1 MSAFQAECGSSILPT
16 RTMKP
21 KISIITL
28 GVADLATSQK
38 FYEEG
43 LGLKLRPESKKG
55 EIAFYD
61 MNGTWLSLYPKD
73 KLAEDVTV
81 SAEGSGFSGV
91 TIAHN
96 EPSKEG
102 VDEVIEE
109 ARKAGAKI
117 IKEPQ
122 EVFWGGY
129 SGYFEDPDGHLW
141 EVAYNPFSDLT

>member
-1 MSAFQAECGSSILPT
+1 
-16 RTMKP
+16 MKP
-21 KISIITL
+21 KISIVTL
-28 GVADLATSQK
+28 GVSDLARAKK

-43 LGLKLRPESKKG
+43 MGLEPRPESQD
-55 EIAFYD
+55 EITFYD
-61 MNGTWLSLYPKD
+61 MSGAWLSLYPKD

-96 EPSKEG
+96 EPDKEG
-102 VDEVIEE
+102 VDRVIEM
-109 ARKAGAKI
+109 ARKAGATV

-122 EVFWGGY
+122 DVFWGGY

-141 EVAYNPFSDLT
+141 EIAFNPFSDLT

>member
-1 MSAFQAECGSSILPT
+1 
-16 RTMKP
+16 MKN

-28 GVADLATSQK
+28 GVEDLARAKK

-43 LGLKLRPESKKG
+43 LGLVPRPESQA
-55 EIAFYD
+55 EITFYD
-61 MNGTWLSLYPKD
+61 MNGTWLSLYPKA

-81 SAEGSGFSGV
+81 SAAGQGFSGV
-91 TIAHN
+91 TMAHN
-96 EPSKEG
+96 EPDKEG
-102 VDEVIEE
+102 VNKVIEE
-109 ARKAGAKI
+109 ARAAGAKI

-141 EVAYNPFSDLT
+141 EIAYNPFSDLT